1 MSRRFFRFIL
11 LITLVV
17 MLGLSGMTTSA
28 SVSVST
34 DTTLV
39 VVRQPDARFVESYR
53 SQKAFSYTQPPFQP
67 GIARQI
73 WNYLVGKLGGWS
85 KITKALPLVFKILI
99 VILFIIFLFFAVVK
113 TKVYRV
119 LYSDNIV
126 GSPDFK
132 LSAIDDEFVDFDEAI
147 RLQIA
152 RKQYRLA
159 IRLLY
164 LKVINQLRLKEYI
177 HFSKEKTNVDYLHD
191 LNNEE
196 LKSGFY
202 TITSIYNRIWYGDIE
217 ITEDQFLRFEQ
228 RFLSFYTAIDGQE

>member
-11 LITLVV
+11 FITLVV
-17 MLGLSGMTTSA
+17 LLGLSGITTSA

-34 DTTLV
+34 DTTKV

-53 SQKAFSYTQPPFQP
+53 SQKSFSYTQPPFQP
-67 GIARQI
+67 GIVRQV
-73 WNYLVGKLGGWS
+73 WNYLVEKLGGWTKIS
-85 KITKALPLVFKILI
+85 KAIPLVFKILI
-99 VILFIIFLFFAVVK
+99 VILFIIFVFLAVVK
-113 TKVYRV
+113 TQVYKV
-119 LYSDNIV
+119 LYSDNRIV
-126 GSPDFK
+126 SPDFK
-132 LSAIDDEFVDFDEAI
+132 LSAIDDQLDDFDDAI

-152 RKQYRLA
+152 QKQYRFA

-164 LKVINQLRLKEYI
+164 LKVINQLRIKEYI

-191 LNNEE
+191 LNNDE

-202 TITSIYNRIWYGDIE
+202 TITSIYNRVWYGDFE

-228 RFLSFYTAIDGQE
+228 RFLSFYTAIDGQK